1 MSFDE
6 LSEVMPRVNIMKIIS
21 NAVESILYIEDF
33 DLFISDDEIIFL
45 INMNTEIRITISCIE
60 NNIKY
65 NEDNSLIIINMIN
78 SQIIMSVRRKD
89 ISE

>member
-6 LSEVMPRVNIMKIIS
+6 LSEVISYVNIIKMIS
-21 NAVESILYIEDF
+21 NAVESELYIEDF

-45 INMNTEIRITISCIE
+45 INMNTEIHITISYIE
-60 NNIKY
+60 NIKY
-65 NEDNSLIIINMIN
+65 DEDNSLIIINMID
-78 SQIIMSVRRKD
+78 SQIIMSVQRKD

>member
-6 LSEVMPRVNIMKIIS
+6 LSEVISYVNIIKMIS
-21 NAVESILYIEDF
+21 NAVESELYIEDF

-60 NNIKY
+60 NIKY
-65 NEDNSLIIINMIN
+65 DEDNSLIIINMID
-78 SQIIMSVRRKD
+78 SQIIMSVQRKD

>member
-6 LSEVMPRVNIMKIIS
+6 LSEVISYVNIIKMIS
-21 NAVESILYIEDF
+21 NAVESELYIEDF

-45 INMNTEIRITISCIE
+45 INMNTEIHITISYIE
-60 NNIKY
+60 NIKY
-65 NEDNSLIIINMIN
+65 DGDNSLIIINMID
-78 SQIIMSVRRKD
+78 SQIIMSVQRKD